1 MRIVEKL
8 LYGIGGL
15 LALILLFIAFCHYNP
30 NVAQE
35 IGETIQSGG
44 NAPVKTVAKP
54 KPKPTFQGNTGV
66 PTEEA
71 ALEEL
76 SIGPVPRDPIVVS
89 ATVTTQA
96 LPEAAAASA
105 AKTSEPEEDL
115 DIPEKVAGLAGYVPV
130 RATGTEVTQKRAE
143 EILDSLSP
151 GKTGEGLT
159 FDSEK
164 YPYYEMLGDTQKA
177 IYRQIYANADAMTK
191 QFSPVENITSGD
203 LKNAFTAVVN
213 DHPELFWVE
222 TAYKYR
228 HSPAGQV
235 AEITLAYNITAG
247 NLDKAKS
254 DFQAAAKEITDT
266 VYGIYTAYDRE
277 KKIHDELI
285 SRVKYDTNA
294 PMNQSAYSALVYG
307 RTVCAGYA
315 RALQYLLQQFDIPCY
330 YVTGYAG
337 ENHAWN
343 IVKLDDGY
351 YNVDSTW
358 DDTNPNTYDYF
369 NCSDDEYAKDHARRD
384 LSVYLPPCKGNR
396 YSGLE
401 VNPPAQ
407 QPSKP
412 TTTPPT
418 SAPSTSTPSTPS
430 TPPSTTPPST
440 TTPSTTTPSTT
451 PSGSTSSSATVPSTA
466 PSGTTGRGSITVRTT
481 RNGSDAGYID
491 NIEDYYIAC
500 FEAMMAQ
507 DGSSATFDVL
517 ISDEDLWKDIYN
529 EYQNGKCQDGYMER
543 FLVEKHKNNCTVS
556 VEAYLRNDGS
566 CLIRHYATIN

>member
-130 RATGTEVTQKRAE
+130 RATGTEVTQKRAA

-235 AEITLAYNITAG
+235 AEITLAYDEENKSLYIEG
-247 NLDKAKS
+247 NCWS
-254 DFQAAAKEITDT
+254 GMNVGMI
-266 VYGIYTAYDRE
+266 E
-277 KKIHDELI
+277 KGMVSE
-285 SRVKYDTNA
+285 
-294 PMNQSAYSALVYG
+294 
-307 RTVCAGYA
+307 
-315 RALQYLLQQFDIPCY
+315 
-330 YVTGYAG
+330 
-337 ENHAWN
+337 
-343 IVKLDDGY
+343 
-351 YNVDSTW
+351 
-358 DDTNPNTYDYF
+358 
-369 NCSDDEYAKDHARRD
+369 
-384 LSVYLPPCKGNR
+384 
-396 YSGLE
+396 
-401 VNPPAQ
+401 
-407 QPSKP
+407 
-412 TTTPPT
+412 
-418 SAPSTSTPSTPS
+418 
-430 TPPSTTPPST
+430 
-440 TTPSTTTPSTT
+440 
-451 PSGSTSSSATVPSTA
+451 
-466 PSGTTGRGSITVRTT
+466 
-481 RNGSDAGYID
+481 
-491 NIEDYYIAC
+491 
-500 FEAMMAQ
+500 MAQ
-507 DGSSATFDVL
+507 DGEALLYD
-517 ISDEDLWKDIYN
+517 
-529 EYQNGKCQDGYMER
+529 DGYGNQIFIYLLDTGELDVRQKGEFGGVGTTFEGIYER
-543 FLVEKHKNNCTVS
+543 IS
-556 VEAYLRNDGS
+556 W
-566 CLIRHYATIN
+566 

>member
-8 LYGIGGL
+8 LYGIGGF

-44 NAPVKTVAKP
+44 NTAPKTVAKP

-66 PTEEA
+66 PTEES

-89 ATVTTQA
+89 ATVTTEE
-96 LPEAAAASA
+96 LPEATAASNA
-105 AKTSEPEEDL
+105 RDADADAEEDL
-115 DIPEKVAGLAGYVPV
+115 DIPANVSGLAGYIPV
-130 RATGTEVTQKRAE
+130 RATGTEVTQKRAD
-143 EILDSLSP
+143 EILESLSP
-151 GKTGEGLT
+151 GETGEGLT

-191 QFSPVENITSGD
+191 QFAPVENITSGD

-228 HSPAGQV
+228 HAPTGQV
-235 AEITLAYNITAG
+235 ADITLAYNVTA
-247 NLDKAKS
+247 NNIDKAKS

-277 KKIHDELI
+277 KKVHDELI
-285 SRVKYDTNA
+285 SRVKYDANA

-369 NCSDDEYAKDHARRD
+369 NCSDDDYAKDHARRD
-384 LSVYLPPCKGNR
+384 LSLYLPPCNGNR

-401 VNPPAQ
+401 VNPPAE
-407 QPSKP
+407 QPSN
-412 TTTPPT
+412 
-418 SAPSTSTPSTPS
+418 
-430 TPPSTTPPST
+430 PST

-451 PSGSTSSSATVPSTA
+451 TPSTTTPSTTTPSTTTPSTTTPSGTTSSVATTPSTA
-466 PSGTTGRGSITVRTT
+466 PSTTTRQGAITVQTT
-481 RNGSDAGYID
+481 RSGSDVGYID

-507 DGSSATFDVL
+507 DGSSTTFDVL

-543 FLVEKHKNNCTVS
+543 FLVEKHKNTCTVS

-566 CLIRHYATIN
+566 LLIRHYATIN